1 MPYLSTAQ
9 VCSPKCGLTFHKRQ
23 EQRKQDLQRKA
34 FNRETRKRKA
44 ALMTRS
50 DWVKKAQTAFN
61 AYIRTRDA
69 DKPCISCGATN
80 ADRPDR
86 HGGAWDCGHYLTTG
100 AHPELRFNEFNA
112 HRQCKECNN
121 HRSGNVGKYRVNLIE
136 RIGIDLVEWLEGPH
150 NAGKTTVEEL
160 QFLESHYKQ
169 QTKRLQAD
177 K

>member
-61 AYIRTRDA
+61 AYIRARDA
-69 DKPCISCGATN
+69 DQPCISCGRNNDVKMN
-80 ADRPDR
+80 A
-86 HGGAWDCGHYLTTG
+86 GHYLSVG
-100 AHPELRFNEFNA
+100 AHPELRFNEFNV
-112 HRQCKECNN
+112 HKQCEHCNSFN
-121 HRSGNVGKYRVNLIE
+121 SGNIKLYREGLIK
-136 RIGIDLVEWLEGPH
+136 RIGASLVAFLEGPH
-150 NAGKTTVEEL
+150 DPLKLTIDEL
-160 QFLESHYKQ
+160 QNLENYYKQ
-169 QTKRLQAD
+169 QTKKLLAD
-177 K
+177 REGF